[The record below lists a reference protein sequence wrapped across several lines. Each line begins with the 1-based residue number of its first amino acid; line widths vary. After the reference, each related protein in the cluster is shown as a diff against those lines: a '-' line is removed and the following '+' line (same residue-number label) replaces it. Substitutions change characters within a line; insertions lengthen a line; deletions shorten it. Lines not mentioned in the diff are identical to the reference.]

1 MKTKKMTVLLE
12 ELKEKL
18 ERLDEVSLLE
28 LLNISSRDLINAFAD
43 VVEDNMDRFLKE
55 VE

>member
-1 MKTKKMTVLLE
+1 MLLE

-28 LLNISSRDLINAFAD
+28 LLNVSSKDLITAFAEII
-43 VVEDNMDRFLKE
+43 EDNMDKFLKE

>member
-1 MKTKKMTVLLE
+1 MTLMTVLLE

>member
-1 MKTKKMTVLLE
+1 MTVLLE

>member
-1 MKTKKMTVLLE
+1 MLLE

-28 LLNISSRDLINAFAD
+28 LLNVSSKDLITAFAEII
-43 VVEDNMDRFLKE
+43 EDNMDKFLKE
-55 VE
+55 V

>member
-1 MKTKKMTVLLE
+1 MRMTVLLE

>member
-1 MKTKKMTVLLE
+1 MTVLLE

-28 LLNISSRDLINAFAD
+28 LLNISSRDLITAFAD
-43 VVEDNMDRFLKE
+43 VVEDNMDKFLKE